1 VKTLETGGFIAMSKP
16 VAISRAAT
24 GSRKIVLDFKVQ
36 TEFKDPAGEYT
47 GTVTFTITPPS

>member
-1 VKTLETGGFIAMSKP
+1 MSKP
-16 VAISRAAT
+16 VAISKPAT

-47 GTVTFTITPPS
+47 GTVTFTVTPPS